1 MSKNKHHKM
10 VAVVIELL
18 IIVVVVNN
26 YNNDPISASLQGLPG
41 LTGSTGLPVRNDV
54 YVKFCLIRI

>member
-1 MSKNKHHKM
+1 M